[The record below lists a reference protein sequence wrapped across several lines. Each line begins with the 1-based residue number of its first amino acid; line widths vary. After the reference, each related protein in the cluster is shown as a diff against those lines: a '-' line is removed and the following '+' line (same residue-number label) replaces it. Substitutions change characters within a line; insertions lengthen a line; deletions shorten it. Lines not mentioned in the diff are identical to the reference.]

1 MTSSLAP
8 WLAIAGLGAFH
19 GLNPAMGWL
28 FAVALGMHRKS
39 RATVLVS
46 MGPIVLGHALAVA
59 AVLAAVLA
67 FGTVVDHGQLG
78 WLAGVVLIG
87 WAAWHLAYG
96 HRRRVRI
103 GMRTGFLGLAIWSL
117 LMATAHGAGLMLLP
131 VVIPLCLS
139 GTPAT
144 GITAPASVGT
154 ALAAVGVHTGAML
167 AVIAIISVTVY
178 EWLGLEFLRRSWI
191 NLDYLWSAALVAS
204 GALLVVW

>member
-39 RATVLVS
+39 RATVFASL
-46 MGPIVLGHALAVA
+46 GPIILGHALAVA

-67 FGTVVDHGQLG
+67 FGIVIDHGRLG
-78 WLAGVVLIG
+78 PLAGAVLIG

-103 GMRTGFLGLAIWSL
+103 GMQTGFLGLAIWSL
-117 LMATAHGAGLMLLP
+117 LMASAHGAGLMLLP
-131 VVIPLCLS
+131 VVMPLCLS
-139 GTPAT
+139 GTPAA
-144 GITAPASVGT
+144 GITAQASIGT
-154 ALAAVGVHTGAML
+154 AFAALGVHTGAML
-167 AVIAIISVTVY
+167 AVIAAISVLVY